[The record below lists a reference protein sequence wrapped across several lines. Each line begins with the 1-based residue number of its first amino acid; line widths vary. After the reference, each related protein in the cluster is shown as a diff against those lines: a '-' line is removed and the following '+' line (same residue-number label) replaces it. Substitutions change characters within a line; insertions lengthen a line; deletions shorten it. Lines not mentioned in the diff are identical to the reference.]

1 MMELR
6 TDREEWS
13 RLLRLTRERATR
25 WIASAGGIVAL
36 GIVATFWSWIHF
48 DEKLNGRGLLR
59 WGSGPF
65 YILYVF
71 VCPLLAVATLIVSIN
86 EGASRRRS
94 WGSMAV
100 QLALAAGALFVWY
113 WTFVHG
119 NVELP

>member
-1 MMELR
+1 MTEVK
-6 TDREEWS
+6 TDRAEWS
-13 RLLRLTRERATR
+13 RLVSQTREYTTR
-25 WIASAGGIVAL
+25 LIASAGGVIAL
-36 GIVATFWSWIHF
+36 GTIAAFWGWIYF

-59 WGSGPF
+59 WGSGPL
-65 YILYVF
+65 YLLYVF

-86 EGASRRRS
+86 EAVSRRRS

-100 QLALAAGALFVWY
+100 QLILAACALFLWY